1 MFTQLFTILK
11 NTVQRAFVPIIT
23 KLRILR
29 SSTSRSVYFRNAV
42 VKFFTKHFSVKPR
55 DKDDYFAVWKWLI
68 SKRLVITL
76 LIIIGVV
83 SGFYVTTVNPIFK
96 RESDGIKSYSYK
108 SVPLR
113 FAKGQVKIRAK
124 SGYVAYIGDVSKGQ
138 VEGEGTLYNKDG
150 GMVYT
155 GSFAQNQYNG
165 TGTLYYPE
173 GLVCYEGG
181 FKDNQYNGQGTL
193 YRRNGSKEYTGD
205 FKSGM
210 KDGEGV
216 LYNTGNNQVF
226 SGNFTKDCILYSDFL
241 GKATQDITGMYTGE
255 RTIYQDED
263 WFAVSMNDIDAIYCA
278 KKQEQTLDE
287 QNMIESIYILS
298 DTFLYRGQVYTG
310 VSEIQNAVENLSY
323 DGNSLVTMPEAVA
336 IKKISDKRDSSLD
349 DIELDTEVIYSD
361 VITVNDFESDYAVYL
376 YSFTDNGIQYT
387 FFCADQYGNFDF
399 YLMEKIS

>member
-1 MFTQLFTILK
+1 MFTQLFIILK

-23 KLRILR
+23 KFRILR

-42 VKFFTKHFSVKPR
+42 VRFFTKHFSVKPR

-83 SGFYVTTVNPIFK
+83 SGFYITTVNPIFQ
-96 RESDGIKSYSYK
+96 RESDGIKSYKYN

-113 FAKGQVKIRAK
+113 LAKGKVKIKAK

-138 VEGEGTLYNKDG
+138 VKGEGTLYNKDG
-150 GMVYT
+150 GVVYT
-155 GSFAQNQYNG
+155 GTFAQNQYNG

-173 GLVCYEGG
+173 GLVCYEGA
-181 FKDNQYNGQGTL
+181 FKDNQYNGEGTL
-193 YRRNGSKEYTGD
+193 YRRNGSKEYTGE
-205 FKSGM
+205 FKNGM

-226 SGNFTKDCILYSDFL
+226 SGNFSRDCLMYSDFL
-241 GKATQDITGMYTGE
+241 GKATQDITGMYTGQ

-263 WFAVSMNDIDAIYCA
+263 WFAVAMDDRDAIYCA
-278 KKQEQTLDE
+278 EKQEQTLNE
-287 QNMIESIYILS
+287 ENMIESIYVLS

-310 VSEIQNAVENLSY
+310 ISEIQNAVENLNY
-323 DGNSLVTMPEAVA
+323 DGNSMVTMPEAVA
-336 IKKISDKRDSSLD
+336 IRKIQNKRESNFE
-349 DIELDTEVIYSD
+349 DIEINTEEIYSD
-361 VITVNDFESDYAVYL
+361 VITVNDYESDYYVYL
-376 YSFTDNGIQYT
+376 YSFIDNGIQYT